1 MIYLSHTYRI
11 IVSYL
16 KGIHQTLDSLRK
28 GRTKDGWRLYHKEM
42 LACSRNVGYET
53 GLSKEDAPVG
63 VKPVDR
69 LKSDL
74 FALQKLLEGPTP
86 RQVLVMMISMA

>member
-1 MIYLSHTYRI
+1 M
-11 IVSYL
+11 
-16 KGIHQTLDSLRK
+16 
-28 GRTKDGWRLYHKEM
+28 
-42 LACSRNVGYET
+42 GYET
-53 GLSKEDAPVG
+53 GLSKEDAPVR